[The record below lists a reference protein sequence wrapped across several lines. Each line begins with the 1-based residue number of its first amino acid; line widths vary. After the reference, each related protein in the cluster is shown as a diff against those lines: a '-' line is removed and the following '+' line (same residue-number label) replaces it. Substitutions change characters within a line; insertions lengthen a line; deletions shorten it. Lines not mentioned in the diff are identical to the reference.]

1 MHLRNM
7 FACGELGA
15 AATTKEFLAVRTEG
29 RCRLKHYNLDVII
42 SVDYRVNVRRGRRF
56 RRWVTRTLHGHLV

>member
-1 MHLRNM
+1 MHLRNI

-15 AATTKEFLAVRTEG
+15 EATTKEFLAVRTEG

-42 SVDYRVNVRRGRRF
+42 SVDYRVNVRRGGCLRQ
-56 RRWVTRTLHGHLV
+56 WATRTLHGHLV